1 MKKILALFAFA
12 FVVTAN
18 MEAQEQEI
26 FYKKTDKKTYFR
38 VSQEGTK
45 DKYYYMFNPKNND
58 TPNFKGNKELSFK
71 NAYDK
76 ITVQEQRYEFP
87 NADVETSSVADP
99 CSATE
104 TVSETNNTLMQEEI
118 DSSSNT
124 NISKVQRSEGK
135 EFKLRSGSLI
145 PLEATKNV
153 RASNVKVGDTV
164 EFMVSRDVMVGDE
177 VAIPRGTLV
186 EGKVTLAKKS
196 SSFGTKGRLGINI
209 DNMIFNGQNIPLT
222 HSTVS
227 IEGQSRS
234 ALSVILFLFVTIPA
248 AFIPGTRAE
257 MPAGYEVNA
266 LTAQSVTISGE

>member
-1 MKKILALFAFA
+1 MKKFLALFAFA
-12 FVVTAN
+12 FALTAN
-18 MEAQEQEI
+18 VEAQEQKI
-26 FYKKTDKKTYFR
+26 YYKKTEKKTYFR
-38 VSQEGTK
+38 VSQDGTK
-45 DKYYYMFNPKNND
+45 DKYYYMFNSKNNE
-58 TPNFKGNKELSFK
+58 TPSFEGNKEISFK

-76 ITVQEQRYEFP
+76 INVQEQRYEFL
-87 NADVETSSVADP
+87 NTDAETSSVIET
-99 CSATE
+99 AT
-104 TVSETNNTLMQEEI
+104 ETNNTPDV
-118 DSSSNT
+118 DSPSST
-124 NISKVQRSEGK
+124 KMSKVQISEGK

-153 RASNVKVGDTV
+153 RASKVKVGDAV

-196 SSFGTKGRLGINI
+196 SSFGTKGKLGINI
-209 DNMIFNGQNIPLT
+209 NNMIFNGQYIPLT

-227 IEGQSRS
+227 IEGQNRT

-248 AFIPGTRAE
+248 AFIPGSRAE

>member
-12 FVVTAN
+12 FAVTAN
-18 MEAQEQEI
+18 VEAQEQEI
-26 FYKKTDKKTYFR
+26 YYKQTEKKTFFR
-38 VSQEGTK
+38 VSQEGTE
-45 DKYYYMFNPKNND
+45 DKYYYMFNSKNNGI
-58 TPNFKGNKELSFK
+58 PSFEGNKEISFK

-76 ITVQEQRYEFP
+76 INVEEQRYVFQS
-87 NADVETSSVADP
+87 ADAETSSVI
-99 CSATE
+99 E
-104 TVSETNNTLMQEEI
+104 TVTETNNTLMKEEI
-118 DSSSNT
+118 DSPSST
-124 NISKVQRSEGK
+124 KTSKVQISEDK
-135 EFKLRSGSLI
+135 KLKLRSGSLI

-153 RASNVKVGDTV
+153 RASNVKVGDAV

-196 SSFGTKGRLGINI
+196 SAFGTKGRLGIDI
-209 DNMIFNGQNIPLT
+209 KNMIYNGQNIPLT

-227 IEGQSRS
+227 IEGKNRTT
-234 ALSVILFLFVTIPA
+234 LSVLLFLFVTMPA
-248 AFIPGTRAE
+248 AFITGSRAE